1 MLWDLETMESIRAR
15 LPAGDPAQ
23 AAVAQLRVAADLA
36 LGEGPFT
43 VMAKSMVPPS
53 GDKHDYLSV
62 APYFWPDPKRP
73 GGLPYVSRDGE
84 RNPQRSSGDTDNG
97 AENHMANDVETLAL
111 AHFFTGDRRYADH
124 AARLL
129 RVWFLD
135 PATRMNPNLEFAQSV
150 PGVTPGRPAGLIDT
164 VDLVAMVEGV
174 ELMASSGSL
183 PEGDLAGLRGWFT
196 RYLDWLLS
204 SNNGKQEGEAT
215 NNHGNWYDVQVCR
228 FALFVDRDDLARRI
242 VEQAGTLRISRQIE
256 PDGSQPRELARTRSL
271 HYSLYSLTALFALAT
286 MGQHL
291 GVDLF
296 HFETADGR
304 SLRRAL
310 DFLAP
315 YADPAITWPH
325 QQIGDR
331 GTRTLLPLLR
341 QASRAF
347 HDPRYDDLL
356 SRFFAT
362 ELPTHRITLVR

>member
-1 MLWDLETMESIRAR
+1 
-15 LPAGDPAQ
+15 
-23 AAVAQLRVAADLA
+23 
-36 LGEGPFT
+36 
-43 VMAKSMVPPS
+43 
-53 GDKHDYLSV
+53 
-62 APYFWPDPKRP
+62 
-73 GGLPYVSRDGE
+73 
-84 RNPQRSSGDTDNG
+84 
-97 AENHMANDVETLAL
+97 
-111 AHFFTGDRRYADH
+111 
-124 AARLL
+124 
-129 RVWFLD
+129 
-135 PATRMNPNLEFAQSV
+135 
-150 PGVTPGRPAGLIDT
+150 
-164 VDLVAMVEGV
+164 
-174 ELMASSGSL
+174 MASSGSL